1 MINLQHWSL
10 SLSCVIPFILPRSRR
25 PIQCHADQSPKGVIL
40 GSGHCFGVGMEQF
53 LRNLQPGQDC
63 PVIRGFPLVV
73 KSFDRDEW
81 MAQIAPEATEKEAET
96 LEVCYN
102 DAKFAQDEGMMVNQT
117 EMDRF
122 VTPPPPLIL
131 ASLVLGLGRIRT
143 MGDVARAQVYDTEST
158 EGGRYNTFPVMGCD
172 LEHEQSATD
181 SSPQI
186 LVTLVRGLV
195 VSPGFVVEMA
205 IRGHWMGSSRGV

>member
-40 GSGHCFGVGMEQF
+40 GSGHCFGVGMEQL
-53 LRNLQPGQDC
+53 LRNLQPRQDC

-81 MAQIAPEATEKEAET
+81 TAQIAPEATEKEAET
-96 LEVCYN
+96 LEVYYN
-102 DAKFAQDEGMMVNQT
+102 DA
-117 EMDRF
+117 
-122 VTPPPPLIL
+122 
-131 ASLVLGLGRIRT
+131 
-143 MGDVARAQVYDTEST
+143 
-158 EGGRYNTFPVMGCD
+158 NTFPVMGCD

-186 LVTLVRGLV
+186 LVTLV
-195 VSPGFVVEMA
+195 
-205 IRGHWMGSSRGV
+205 

>member
-1 MINLQHWSL
+1 
-10 SLSCVIPFILPRSRR
+10 
-25 PIQCHADQSPKGVIL
+25 
-40 GSGHCFGVGMEQF
+40 MEQF
-53 LRNLQPGQDC
+53 LRNLQPRQDC

-81 MAQIAPEATEKEAET
+81 TAQIAPEATEKEAET
-96 LEVCYN
+96 LEVYYN
-102 DAKFAQDEGMMVNQT
+102 DAKFAQDRGMMVNQT

-143 MGDVARAQVYDTEST
+143 MGNVARAQVYDTEST

-186 LVTLVRGLV
+186 LVTLV
-195 VSPGFVVEMA
+195 
-205 IRGHWMGSSRGV
+205 

>member
-53 LRNLQPGQDC
+53 LRNLQPRQGC

-81 MAQIAPEATEKEAET
+81 TAQIAPEATEKEAET
-96 LEVCYN
+96 LEVYYN
-102 DAKFAQDEGMMVNQT
+102 DA
-117 EMDRF
+117 
-122 VTPPPPLIL
+122 
-131 ASLVLGLGRIRT
+131 
-143 MGDVARAQVYDTEST
+143 
-158 EGGRYNTFPVMGCD
+158 NTFPVMGCD

-186 LVTLVRGLV
+186 LVTLVLGLV

-205 IRGHWMGSSRGV
+205 IRGHWMG

>member
-53 LRNLQPGQDC
+53 LRNLQPRQDC

-81 MAQIAPEATEKEAET
+81 TAQIAPEATEKEAET

-131 ASLVLGLGRIRT
+131 ASLVIGLGREPEIVVGSLDELIQGNLAAVCGVEQKFQVSGGA
-143 MGDVARAQVYDTEST
+143 GDGVEPESG
-158 EGGRYNTFPVMGCD
+158 EGSGGIATVLRQLAKFLR
-172 LEHEQSATD
+172 LEGHV
-181 SSPQI
+181 SPQPRDE
-186 LVTLVRGLV
+186 L
-195 VSPGFVVEMA
+195 
-205 IRGHWMGSSRGV
+205 

>member
-53 LRNLQPGQDC
+53 LRNLQPRQDC
-63 PVIRGFPLVV
+63 QVIRGFPLVV

-81 MAQIAPEATEKEAET
+81 TAQIAPEATEKEAET
-96 LEVCYN
+96 LEVYYN
-102 DAKFAQDEGMMVNQT
+102 DAKFAQDGGV
-117 EMDRF
+117 
-122 VTPPPPLIL
+122 
-131 ASLVLGLGRIRT
+131 LVK
-143 MGDVARAQVYDTEST
+143 ST

-186 LVTLVRGLV
+186 LVTLV
-195 VSPGFVVEMA
+195 
-205 IRGHWMGSSRGV
+205 